1 MEMKAD
7 KQQFLELNQYKAN
20 ADEVDQVRNAIDRL
34 VVEIEKKPTFK
45 DLET

>member
-1 MEMKAD
+1 MKATAEEMD
-7 KQQFLELNQYKAN
+7 S
-20 ADEVDQVRNAIDRL
+20 VRNAIDRL